1 MKDRERWMRLCSQDA
16 IEQDLETFLQIE
28 EEIIDLLK
36 EKEER
41 LWELENKPRPN

>member
-1 MKDRERWMRLCSQDA
+1 MKDRERWMRLCTQAA
-16 IEQDLETFLQIE
+16 IEQGLETFLQIE